1 MLQDLQK
8 EFCLHQ
14 NHLPTFCKR
23 QLGCQITSKCDEEKD
38 KITKGVTAD
47 KWLLTE
53 NIKELAEKIKEN
65 TKDWQ
70 WVNSVGEQK
79 KWTENEKVVLKK
91 VNWKNN
97 RR

>member
-53 NIKELAEKIKEN
+53 NIKELAEKIREHKRLTMSKFSGRTEEMDR
-65 TKDWQ
+65 KR
-70 WVNSVGEQK
+70 
-79 KWTENEKVVLKK
+79 KWKSSFEKSKLKK
-91 VNWKNN
+91 
-97 RR
+97 